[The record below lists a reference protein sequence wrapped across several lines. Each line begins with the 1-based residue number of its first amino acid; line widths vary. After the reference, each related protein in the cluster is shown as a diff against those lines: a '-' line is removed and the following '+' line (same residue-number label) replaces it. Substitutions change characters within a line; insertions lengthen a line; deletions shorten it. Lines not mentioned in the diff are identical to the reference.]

1 MEKLE
6 QLSDWEAHAKR
17 RYQAVQEKMEELR
30 ELNVD
35 CTRDLQK
42 IKDKVGSM
50 GQEKIS
56 LALVGAFSDGKTS
69 VIAGLFGE
77 ELEGMQISVDE
88 STDEIQVHEPNSPK
102 IPCRIVDTPGL
113 FGTKEKQRPDGVV
126 LLGEIAKRYL
136 AEAHMLLYVVESK
149 NPIKDSHKDT
159 LRWIMKD
166 LQKTDRMIF
175 VINKMDDVAD
185 TSDEEEFL
193 SQATIK
199 KEAVREK
206 LRELVG
212 VRADDAA
219 KVRIVCIA
227 ADPDRRGMDFWK
239 EHTDVYEKRSHIAD
253 LEGAIAG
260 VLQEHPAEEFFENVA
275 IGVCKDILGRYIEG
289 MPPLVKE
296 KEEERSSLEESVSR
310 RKEDFQE
317 TRERLLRTA
326 GECREELDAYRKK
339 LIGDIYA
346 LTLESS
352 EEFIVK
358 ELGRRSDMV
367 GEELV
372 QRLNRIIEKYFSRM
386 EEDLGRLQRKLQAQS
401 DVSSSIVVKVG
412 RQAMSL
418 IKFVPSATMVDFTKT
433 AIFLGRDLVG
443 KIGIAIKFKP
453 WQVTK
458 IARFAPGVV
467 GFLEIGTTVADLVER
482 NERDEMLKKLRN
494 ELRDMIT
501 GTFHEIQSTLQG
513 DALFKNYAPDFLKV
527 QADLEAAQKEL
538 RDLKDN
544 MRSLVLWVESAKELQ
559 LGLKGMR

>member
-6 QLSDWEAHAKR
+6 RLSDWEACAKR
-17 RYQAVQEKMEELR
+17 RYLAVQEKMEELHD
-30 ELNVD
+30 LNVD
-35 CTRDLQK
+35 CAEDLQK
-42 IKDKVGSM
+42 IEDKLGSM

-88 STDEIQVHEPNSPK
+88 STDEIQVYEPNNPK
-102 IPCRIVDTPGL
+102 ISCRIVDTPGL
-113 FGTKEKQRPDGVV
+113 FGTKEKQRSDGVV
-126 LLGEIAKRYL
+126 QLGEIAKRYL

-559 LGLKGMR
+559 LGLKDMR